1 MNTDKQLQATYDFII
16 NDLNETLESHDDYT
30 LKAMLINY
38 YNQWLLEAGSEPDD
52 YFSFTYDYV
61 YSYPMIPYET
71 YAIEQHLVS
80 IEATSMKDYLENV
93 SLVIEDIIKGNEHLY
108 KQDKPTEKE
117 RFNYMMLSRLQQDC
131 EYYLNYGN
139 RNEKKLWA
147 LNVKDHIKEMK
158 KIHDG
163 FKDNKKPEWLTYN
176 EILEY
181 ERQMTLNN

>member
-16 NDLNETLESHDDYT
+16 KDLNNTLESHDDYT

-38 YNQWLLEAGSEPDD
+38 YNQWLLEPASQPDD

-131 EYYLNYGN
+131 EYFLGN
-139 RNEKKLWA
+139 GDRNAKQLWA

-163 FKDNKKPEWLTYN
+163 FEDNKKPEWLTYN

-181 ERQMTLNN
+181 EKRMQNN